1 MPSHIAIKG
10 DGMNTHIDN
19 TYDAAGNKLR
29 TTVGRQRVIGPIRPF
44 SLGEGAEPQ
53 GGGLTGGLPGGEIV
67 NPIPSS
73 TLITTDYCGNAI
85 YRGDTLSM
93 LLTEEGYVTF
103 ANDSTPVYHY
113 YLKDHLG
120 SIRVVFDQSGAVEQ
134 RNDHYPSGT
143 KY

>member
-1 MPSHIAIKG
+1 MHSHITIKG
-10 DGMNTHIDN
+10 DGMRTHIDN
-19 TYDAAGNKLR
+19 
-29 TTVGRQRVIGPIRPF
+29 
-44 SLGEGAEPQ
+44 
-53 GGGLTGGLPGGEIV
+53 
-67 NPIPSS
+67 
-73 TLITTDYCGNAI
+73 TTDYCGNAI